1 MVTTIVFAREWCL
14 ARQSREETSMR
25 LIEQFRVS
33 TPDGNQHT
41 VACYQES
48 AERHGSDPGP
58 EGFDGGRSYRLN
70 GAETINRIDTDTF
83 RTAAGVVL
91 QRARRAN

>member
-1 MVTTIVFAREWCL
+1 
-14 ARQSREETSMR
+14 MR

-41 VACYQES
+41 VACYEES
-48 AERHGSDPGP
+48 AERLASNSDPEAP
-58 EGFDGGRSYRLN
+58 DGGRSYRLN
-70 GAETINRIDTDTF
+70 GAERIDRIDADTF
-83 RTAAGVVL
+83 RTAAGVIL